1 MAVRAVFFDLYNT
14 IARFDPPREELQ
26 SRAATEFGLALTPE
40 GVHRGYHAA
49 DIFFA
54 ATTSSRP
61 IREMSQDEQERFF
74 SRYQQLVLE
83 GAGHDVDLGTAGRIW
98 QRVRSQRY
106 GMTLFDDVIPAFDD
120 LRRGGRTVGV
130 ISNYARKGAA
140 IADDLGFAGHVDFV
154 VTSLEAGAQKPD
166 PAIFE
171 MSLARAGVVAAE
183 AVHVGDQLESDVRGA
198 LCAGIR
204 PVLID
209 RYADHVEYG
218 DHPRIERLDELP
230 ELLAGM

>member
-49 DIFFA
+49 DVFFA

-106 GMTLFDDVIPAFDD
+106 GMTLFDDVIPTFDE
-120 LRRGGRTVGV
+120 LRRDGRIVGV
-130 ISNYARKGAA
+130 ISNYAREGAA

-166 PAIFE
+166 PTIFE
-171 MSLARAGVVAAE
+171 MSLLRAGVKAAE
-183 AVHVGDQLESDVRGA
+183 AMHVGDQLESDVRGA

-204 PVLID
+204 AVLID
-209 RYADHVEYG
+209 RYADHVEYS

-230 ELLAGM
+230 GILAGM